1 MGPIPTVGALR
12 CRLLAAAAGSLF
24 ALCAS
29 IGNAQAPTKPQPPRP
44 QSQAP
49 APQSRPPI
57 AAPAK
62 PPAPPRFAIQRFL
75 VEGNSLLAQGE
86 LDRVLAPFSG
96 KDRDFGDIQR
106 ALEALQDVYTGR
118 GYNAVR
124 VSVPEQ
130 DIRSGQVRLR
140 VAEARIRRVRVQG
153 NRFFDERN
161 VRAGL
166 PSLKE
171 GTSPNTRAIGQDA
184 QLVNESPA
192 KQVSVALQASDDP
205 GQLDAT
211 VRVTDEKPS
220 RVSVF
225 ADNTG
230 TPKTGNWRTGLG
242 YQNANLFNG
251 DDVINAQL
259 VGSPGHAADVK
270 VFGAGYRV
278 PVYKLSGVVDVL
290 AGYSSVNS
298 GTVLDVFN
306 VSGKGTV
313 AGLRYTQ
320 LLGRIDSYEHRIA
333 FGLDYRAYKNSVIF
347 GDSGQSE
354 VPDITVR
361 PASLTY
367 SGRVSQVGRDLSF
380 NLSYS
385 RNIPGGPNGDQE
397 AFTGLLD
404 SNGNLVLD
412 SNGNPVKP
420 PARPGASAKYS
431 IWRAG
436 VAFSQLLPSDFIL
449 RAALSAQQTKD
460 LLVPGEQ
467 FGMGGAD
474 SVRGYYERETAS
486 DIGRRFSLEGYSP
499 DFGSRIG
506 STWRARGLVFYD
518 AARGHDNI
526 PERGPENKLGSFG
539 LGVRANQGKSFAF
552 RLDVARVTKDAGTR
566 LNGEYRAHAA
576 VAYSF

>member
-1 MGPIPTVGALR
+1 VGALR

-29 IGNAQAPTKPQPPRP
+29 SGNAQAPTKPQPPRP

-62 PPAPPRFAIQRFL
+62 PPAPPRFAIQRFV

-86 LDRVLAPFSG
+86 LDRILAPFSG

-106 ALEALQDVYTGR
+106 ALEALQDAYTSR

-140 VAEARIRRVRVQG
+140 VVEARIRRVRVQG
-153 NRFFDERN
+153 NRFFDEKN
-161 VRAGL
+161 LRAGL

-171 GTSPNTRAIGQDA
+171 GTSPNTRTIGQDA
-184 QLVNESPA
+184 QLVNENPA

-230 TPKTGNWRTGLG
+230 TPKTGNSRTGLS

-251 DDVINAQL
+251 DDVINAQYL
-259 VGSPGHAADVK
+259 TSPGHASDVK

-278 PVYKLSGVVDVL
+278 PVYKLSGVVDIL

-298 GTVLDVFN
+298 GTVQDLFN

-333 FGLDYRAYKNSVIF
+333 FGLDYRAYKNSVILV
-347 GDSGQSE
+347 GTTESL

-367 SGRVSQVGRDLSF
+367 SGRSSQVGRDLSF

-385 RNIPGGPNGDQE
+385 HNVPGGDKGDQA
-397 AFTGLLD
+397 AFDEPGQR
-404 SNGNLVLD
+404 S
-412 SNGNPVKP
+412 
-420 PARPGASAKYS
+420 GASAKYS

-436 VAFSQLLPSDFIL
+436 AALSQLLPSDFIL
-449 RAALSAQQTKD
+449 RAAANAQQTKD

-486 DIGRRFSLEGYSP
+486 DVGRRFSLEGYSP

-506 STWRARGLVFYD
+506 STWRARALVFYD

-526 PERGPENKLGSFG
+526 PERGPENKLGGFG
-539 LGVRANQGKSFAF
+539 LGLRANQGKSFAF
-552 RLDVARVTKDAGTR
+552 RLDVARVTQDAGTR

>member
-1 MGPIPTVGALR
+1 VAPAPTVGAPR

-29 IGNAQAPTKPQPPRP
+29 SAIAQAPKPQPPRP
-44 QSQAP
+44 QSQA
-49 APQSRPPI
+49 
-57 AAPAK
+57 
-62 PPAPPRFAIQRFL
+62 PAPPRFAIQRFL
-75 VEGNSLLAQGE
+75 VEGNSLLARGE
-86 LDRVLAPFSG
+86 LDRILTPFSG
-96 KDRDFGDIQR
+96 NDRDFGDIQR
-106 ALEALQDVYTGR
+106 ALEALQDVYAGR

-140 VAEARIRRVRVQG
+140 VVEARIRRVQVQG
-153 NRFFDERN
+153 NRFFDEEN
-161 VRAGL
+161 IRAGL

-171 GTSPNTRAIGQDA
+171 GTSPNTRAIGQHA
-184 QLVNESPA
+184 QLVNENPA
-192 KQVSVALQASDDP
+192 KQVSVALQAAEDP
-205 GQLDAT
+205 GQVDAI

-220 RVSVF
+220 KVSVF

-230 TPKTGNWRTGLG
+230 TPKTGNYRTGVG

-251 DDVINAQL
+251 DDLINAQ
-259 VGSPGHAADVK
+259 VITSPGHGSDVK
-270 VFGAGYRV
+270 VFGASYRA
-278 PVYKLSGVVDVL
+278 PVYEWSGVVDVL

-306 VSGKGTV
+306 VSGKGTIF
-313 AGLRYTQ
+313 GLRYTQ
-320 LLGRIDSYEHRIA
+320 LLGRIDSYEHRVA
-333 FGLDYRAYKNSVIF
+333 LGWDYRAYKNSVIF

-367 SGRVSQVGRDLSF
+367 SGRASQVGRDLSF
-380 NLSYS
+380 NVSYS
-385 RNIPGGPNGDQE
+385 RNIPGGPDGDQD
-397 AFTGLLD
+397 AFTGIRD
-404 SNGNLVLD
+404 SSGTNFVRF
-412 SNGNPVKP
+412 
-420 PARPGASAKYS
+420 PARAGASAKYS

-436 VAFSQLLPSDFIL
+436 AVFSQLLPSDFIL
-449 RAALSAQQTKD
+449 RAAANVQQTKD

-486 DIGRRFSLEGYSP
+486 DVGRRFSLEGYGP

-506 STWRARGLVFYD
+506 STWRARALVFYD

-539 LGVRANQGKSFAF
+539 LGVRASQGKSFAL
-552 RLDVARVTKDAGTR
+552 RLDVARVTQDAGTR
-566 LNGEYRAHAA
+566 LKGEYRAHGA